1 MKIKKGKI
9 FLEKRI
15 ITKFLK
21 KEKVYKYIKSD
32 RDINENIKKQIKLS
46 VYNFTCTINHNVCT

>member
-1 MKIKKGKI
+1 MREITNYYKIIKK
-9 FLEKRI
+9 E
-15 ITKFLK
+15 
-21 KEKVYKYIKSD
+21 EVYRYIKSD